1 MFAALRVV
9 IMSATIA
16 AQRFADYFGA
26 LVCLSLFFLCPSLSL
41 SASVSL
47 PHTSPLLSSS
57 LTLAGPD

>member
-1 MFAALRVV
+1 
-9 IMSATIA
+9 MSATIA